1 MKQSNSSQIKFLT
14 KASGTVANAN
24 VSKKESFVSVTS
36 GGGLTRS
43 QQQTQ
48 SMRQMLSFEDG
59 KLIQP
64 TGHNAPSKTKSMIF
78 SS

>member
-48 SMRQMLSFEDG
+48 SMR
-59 KLIQP
+59 
-64 TGHNAPSKTKSMIF
+64 
-78 SS
+78 